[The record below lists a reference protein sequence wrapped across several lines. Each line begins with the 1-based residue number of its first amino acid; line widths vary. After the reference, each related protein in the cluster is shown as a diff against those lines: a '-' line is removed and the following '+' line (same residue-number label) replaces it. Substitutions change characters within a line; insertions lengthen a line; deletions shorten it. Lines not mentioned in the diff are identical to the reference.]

1 MYQSLLA
8 GVIGIIINYVVINY
22 GIPLAFPSVYTFN
35 SFRNKLDVSKVAI
48 PLTIGSC
55 NFDTSSMTLNTSN
68 PYKDGFVF
76 MPNSNNLKG
85 GSQFSY
91 TFWLDIKSSYMQ
103 HLNNIN
109 IFMRGN
115 KNVKKGLY
123 QTSSNKNA
131 MPLVACPLVKFA
143 SNMNRHGG
151 DHGHGEENRPHR
163 GNFLEIIFNTMKNPY
178 NKVVIDEDIY
188 KFITSSNSNPKWFM
202 ITITFQDYVDF
213 SNAEKGIQIQNF
225 INDNLVST
233 KVVKN
238 DTLKTNNGNVFL
250 TPSFT
255 DNEAQEVEGESFYS
269 DLTYF
274 NYALDIIE
282 IENIYKRGITDA
294 SGQCVTAKYSSKDN
308 TKDYYHKLS
317 MNNYL

>member
-1 MYQSLLA
+1 MYYSLLA

-22 GIPLAFPSVYTFN
+22 GIPIAFPSVYTFN
-35 SFRNKLDVSKVAI
+35 SMKNKLEVSKVAV

-55 NFDTSSMTLNTSN
+55 NFDLSAITLNTSN

-91 TFWLDIKSSYMQ
+91 TFWLDIKSGYAN
-103 HLNNIN
+103 HLNDIN

-123 QTSSNKNA
+123 DKTTSKNTF
-131 MPLVACPLVKFA
+131 PLVTCPLVKFS
-143 SNMNRHGG
+143 SNLNKNAQDPHSNQATRGG
-151 DHGHGEENRPHR
+151 
-163 GNFLEIIFNTMKNPY
+163 FLEIIFNTMKNPY
-178 NKVVIDEDIY
+178 NKVVIDEDVY
-188 KFITSSNSNPKWFM
+188 KYITSSNSNPKWFM
-202 ITITFQDYVDF
+202 ITITFQDYIDF

-233 KVVKN
+233 KVIKN

-250 TPSFT
+250 TPSFGDDET
-255 DNEAQEVEGESFYS
+255 QEVDGESFYS

-294 SGQCVTAKYSSKDN
+294 SGQCVTAKYSSKEN